1 VSPTSREGHPKE
13 SVTRPEAASRRSMEG
28 RQLLPSR
35 KVFQD
40 QFPMAA
46 ERQRQGADDHDQQFQ
61 HERIVAVAGAKF
73 NADEFW
79 KWTVF

>member
-1 VSPTSREGHPKE
+1 
-13 SVTRPEAASRRSMEG
+13 MEG
-28 RQLLPSR
+28 CQLLTQR
-35 KVFQD
+35 EILQD
-40 QFPMAA
+40 PFPVTA
-46 ERQRQGADDHDQQFQ
+46 ERQGECADDHDQQFQ